1 MIPVLEATLQFIFFY
16 TNVTKNS
23 GNYVKMFADLD

>member
-1 MIPVLEATLQFIFFY
+1 MMIPVLEATLQFFY

-23 GNYVKMFADLD
+23 GNNVKMFADLD